1 MQCFKC
7 VVKEKQFRT
16 PDKLGNLYETKDKKD
31 RKYKNSQLQEDRTYY
46 YHYDVEGN
54 LIFKEHIKDVGYRP
68 FFSGGQLRDRGI
80 QPKSTGKGFLGNV
93 SDVLLK
99 SQQLTN
105 QYNTKELPYYFPL
118 LAIEKRVFQAYKTL

>member
-1 MQCFKC
+1 MYQACCKSQ
-7 VVKEKQFRT
+7 KA
-16 PDKLGNLYETKDKKD
+16 

-68 FFSGGQLRDRGI
+68 F
-80 QPKSTGKGFLGNV
+80 GNV

-99 SQQLTN
+99 
-105 QYNTKELPYYFPL
+105 
-118 LAIEKRVFQAYKTL
+118 FQ